1 LFFFFF
7 VNATASEL
15 RSKMARN
22 TCILHANSN
31 LPNMNS
37 SSFIRLTDLNACNF
51 CVARS
56 MAKNRTTLSLQNN
69 PTGRKFYVM
78 QTRRPV
84 QEDTQS
90 LNQLLMDPALYS

>member
-1 LFFFFF
+1 
-7 VNATASEL
+7 
-15 RSKMARN
+15 
-22 TCILHANSN
+22 
-31 LPNMNS
+31 
-37 SSFIRLTDLNACNF
+37 
-51 CVARS
+51 